1 MCILG
6 QVIRLTK
13 VMRMRLARNVV
24 RTVAYKI

>member
-6 QVIRLTK
+6 QVIRLIK
-13 VMRMRLARNVV
+13 VIRMRLEGNVV